1 MNKLTTLGE
10 EVSGG
15 AGSDPEDED
24 DIDSQQSDCDSGV
37 FNRQFPSSHNA
48 YPSKKQVK
56 CVLRTTGLQVYEEYF
71 SLIKFCSGCLLTKAS
86 FWSSKSILSKCNE
99 RGHINWGHTLFSKIS
114 IIFIVVKPSHSLYNY
129 SNIEILYKKVRDG
142 VGEGGGRVGV
152 DGRVGHGGL
161 DVFMYQSST
170 IFAQL
175 FLNV

>member
-1 MNKLTTLGE
+1 MILKMRTTL
-10 EVSGG
+10 
-15 AGSDPEDED
+15 
-24 DIDSQQSDCDSGV
+24 ILNSQMATQVCSIGN
-37 FNRQFPSSHNA
+37 FLLATMPT
-48 YPSKKQVK
+48 PPKKQVK

-161 DVFMYQSST
+161 DVFMC
-170 IFAQL
+170 
-175 FLNV
+175 FLS